1 MDVRCDKCQARY
13 RIDEAR
19 VGPQG
24 LSMRCGKCG
33 NTFRATRETA
43 RPAAEPAPAPPA
55 PSPAPV
61 ATAAP
66 PAKAAVPVAAPP
78 AKAAVPVAAP
88 PAKAAVPVAAPP
100 AKAAVPVAAPPA
112 KAAVP
117 VAAPPTKAAVAAAEK
132 PAGAPPAPAKPPA
145 PPAAAPRAAPKPS
158 DGGGATVMFSAP
170 PPAAAAV
177 IPAGAAIAPR
187 ATAAPVP
194 PPAAAATARA
204 SAPAPK
210 PGPAPA
216 KAAGGAPAG
225 SAVAP
230 LGDEAAGRTMMFN
243 AAAPLKT
250 QPPSRTPA
258 GTVKPLSKPTDAAG
272 ATLVFGSAPAAAHPP
287 RTPVKGDQGAN
298 ATILFGNAAPAI
310 ARPPGAQVPT
320 PTPPQTPAPPV
331 RAEELAPAAD
341 EAGAEMASEPIQED
355 AGAQVEGGAAPEET
369 EAAGQPEPAEQ
380 APAWHGPPR
389 ALVIGVAAAL
399 GLVLVLGGVVLA
411 VKTLGHRAPPQAA
424 MDALADGHA
433 AAEKDTLA
441 SLADAEAQTNAA
453 LQAAPKAHFPQAWAQ
468 LAEVQIAWS
477 DALNDQAWYWSEQ
490 ASRALASGDDKKKAE
505 AETKAAA
512 LQDAAKARL
521 KTAVEAAAAGN
532 KMDPKSPEVALALAD
547 YYRAAR
553 ARVNQNRELKRA
565 ALLKADEARIA
576 FVQGA
581 ELLAQDEG
589 GPRALEKLKTAL
601 AGSPRSARIR
611 FRMAV
616 AYLSMRQDAEAR
628 KELLATLDLSPQHE
642 RARMAME
649 LLAPTGAPVPPATG
663 EGKRE

>member
-24 LSMRCGKCG
+24 LAMRCGKCG
-33 NTFRATRETA
+33 NTFRAMRETA
-43 RPAAEPAPAPPA
+43 QLAAEPAPASPA
-55 PSPAPV
+55 PAPV
-61 ATAAP
+61 AAAVP
-66 PAKAAVPVAAPP
+66 PAKAAVPAAAPP
-78 AKAAVPVAAP
+78 PKAAVLAAP
-88 PAKAAVPVAAPP
+88 A
-100 AKAAVPVAAPPA
+100 
-112 KAAVP
+112 
-117 VAAPPTKAAVAAAEK
+117 TKPAVA
-132 PAGAPPAPAKPPA
+132 PAVPAKPPAPA

-158 DGGGATVMFSAP
+158 EGGGATVMFSAP
-170 PPAAAAV
+170 PLAAAAV
-177 IPAGAAIAPR
+177 IPAGGTGTAPPR
-187 ATAAPVP
+187 AAAAPVQ
-194 PPAAAATARA
+194 PPAAPARA
-204 SAPAPK
+204 SAPAQK
-210 PGPAPA
+210 PAQGSA
-216 KAAGGAPAG
+216 KAAGAGSVG

-243 AAAPLKT
+243 ATAPLKT
-250 QPPSRTPA
+250 PPPARTAA
-258 GTVKPLSKPTDAAG
+258 GTVKPLSKPTDSAG
-272 ATLVFGSAPAAAHPP
+272 ATLVFGAAPSVAQPPKAPAKAEP
-287 RTPVKGDQGAN
+287 GAN
-298 ATILFGNAAPAI
+298 ATMLFGNAAPAS
-310 ARPPGAQVPT
+310 ARPPAAQVPT
-320 PTPPQTPAPPV
+320 PPPRTQTPPPPILAEDLAP
-331 RAEELAPAAD
+331 EELAPAAD
-341 EAGAEMASEPIQED
+341 APAAVEAGED
-355 AGAQVEGGAAPEET
+355 DAAAEET

-380 APAWHGPPR
+380 APGPHGPPR

-399 GLVLVLGGVVLA
+399 GLVMALGGVVLA
-411 VKTLGHRAPPQAA
+411 VKKLGHRAPPQAA
-424 MDALADGHA
+424 VDALADAHA
-433 AAEKDTLA
+433 AADKDTLA

-490 ASRALASGDDKKKAE
+490 ASRALASGDDKKKADAE
-505 AETKAAA
+505 AKAAA

-521 KTAVEAAAAGN
+521 KTAFESAAAGN

-553 ARVNQNRELKRA
+553 SRLNQNRELKRA

-589 GPRALEKLKTAL
+589 GARALEKLKTAL

-611 FRMAV
+611 FRMAM
-616 AYLSMRQDAEAR
+616 AYVSMRQDAEAK

-649 LLAPTGAPVPPATG
+649 LLGPAGAPATG

>member
-24 LSMRCGKCG
+24 LAMRCGKCG

-43 RPAAEPAPAPPA
+43 QPVAEPASAPPAPAP
-55 PSPAPV
+55 APV
-61 ATAAP
+61 TAAAP
-66 PAKAAVPVAAPP
+66 PARAAVPVAAAAKP
-78 AKAAVPVAAP
+78 AAAP
-88 PAKAAVPVAAPP
+88 PV
-100 AKAAVPVAAPPA
+100 
-112 KAAVP
+112 
-117 VAAPPTKAAVAAAEK
+117 
-132 PAGAPPAPAKPPA
+132 PAKPPA
-145 PPAAAPRAAPKPS
+145 PPAAATRAAPKPS
-158 DGGGATVMFSAP
+158 EGGGATVMFSAP
-170 PPAAAAV
+170 PTAAAAV
-177 IPAGAAIAPR
+177 IPAGGAAAPR
-187 ATAAPVP
+187 AAAPPVP
-194 PPAAAATARA
+194 PPAAAAPARA
-204 SAPAPK
+204 SAPAQK

-216 KAAGGAPAG
+216 KPAGGGPAG

-272 ATLVFGSAPAAAHPP
+272 ATLVFGAAPAAAQPP
-287 RTPVKGDQGAN
+287 KTPVKGEQGAN
-298 ATILFGNAAPAI
+298 ATILFGNAPPAI
-310 ARPPGAQVPT
+310 ARPPAAQVPT
-320 PTPPQTPAPPV
+320 PPPQTPPPPI

-341 EAGAEMASEPIQED
+341 APAAGEAGAETASEPSQED
-355 AGAQVEGGAAPEET
+355 AGAQVSGGAAPEET

-521 KTAVEAAAAGN
+521 KTAFEAAAAGN

-553 ARVNQNRELKRA
+553 SRVNQNRELKRA

-649 LLAPTGAPVPPATG
+649 LLAPTGAPAPPATG

>member
-24 LSMRCGKCG
+24 LAMRCGKCG

-43 RPAAEPAPAPPA
+43 QPVAEPASAPPAPAP
-55 PSPAPV
+55 APV
-61 ATAAP
+61 TAAAP
-66 PAKAAVPVAAPP
+66 PARAAVPVAAAAKP
-78 AKAAVPVAAP
+78 AAAP
-88 PAKAAVPVAAPP
+88 PV
-100 AKAAVPVAAPPA
+100 
-112 KAAVP
+112 
-117 VAAPPTKAAVAAAEK
+117 
-132 PAGAPPAPAKPPA
+132 PAKPPA
-145 PPAAAPRAAPKPS
+145 PPAAATRAAPKPS
-158 DGGGATVMFSAP
+158 EGGGATVMFSAP
-170 PPAAAAV
+170 PTAAAAV
-177 IPAGAAIAPR
+177 IPAGGAAAPR
-187 ATAAPVP
+187 AAAPPVP
-194 PPAAAATARA
+194 PPAAAAPARA
-204 SAPAPK
+204 SAPAQK
-210 PGPAPA
+210 PGRAPA
-216 KAAGGAPAG
+216 KPAGGGPAG

-272 ATLVFGSAPAAAHPP
+272 ATLVFGAAPAAAHPP

-320 PTPPQTPAPPV
+320 PPPQTPPPPI
-331 RAEELAPAAD
+331 RAEEL
-341 EAGAEMASEPIQED
+341 
-355 AGAQVEGGAAPEET
+355 APEET

-424 MDALADGHA
+424 MDALANGHA

-477 DALNDQAWYWSEQ
+477 DALNDQAWYWGEQ
-490 ASRALASGDDKKKAE
+490 ANRA
-505 AETKAAA
+505 
-512 LQDAAKARL
+512 
-521 KTAVEAAAAGN
+521 
-532 KMDPKSPEVALALAD
+532 
-547 YYRAAR
+547 
-553 ARVNQNRELKRA
+553 
-565 ALLKADEARIA
+565 
-576 FVQGA
+576 
-581 ELLAQDEG
+581 
-589 GPRALEKLKTAL
+589 
-601 AGSPRSARIR
+601 
-611 FRMAV
+611 
-616 AYLSMRQDAEAR
+616 
-628 KELLATLDLSPQHE
+628 
-642 RARMAME
+642 
-649 LLAPTGAPVPPATG
+649 
-663 EGKRE
+663 